1 MARLFFSALLLL
13 LATTAQGDTRQA
25 AAEVAEK
32 FSEFRGQVVLV
43 DFWASWCGPCRRSF
57 PWMNAM
63 QEKYGADGFRVIAV
77 NVDKDRAAA
86 DQFLAKYP
94 ADFDVWYDPKG
105 DLART
110 FNVSTMPTSFILDIS
125 GQVRGAHRGF
135 LNSDRDDYESAIAQ
149 ILTDNNKLRS
159 SEL

>member
-1 MARLFFSALLLL
+1 MLARLFFSALLVL
-13 LATTAQGDTRQA
+13 LATSAQGDTRQA
-25 AAEVAEK
+25 AVAEK

-77 NVDKDRAAA
+77 NVDKERAAA
-86 DQFLAKYP
+86 NQFLDKYP
-94 ADFDVWYDPKG
+94 AEFTVWYDPEG

-110 FNVSTMPTSFILDIS
+110 FNVSTMPTSFILDVS
-125 GQVRGAHRGF
+125 GQVRSAHRGF

-149 ILTDNNKLRS
+149 ILSDNNKRRS
-159 SEL
+159 SES